1 MVRVFLV
8 VLAVFT
14 ALFPDADRV
23 TRPRGLS
30 SLNNIVLAFRMKCD
44 DATDDTTALINAIAA
59 GGPNTHIILPS
70 GVCLISVESSPVSV
84 YDGSW
89 ISGAGMFATTIKRKN
104 GGSANNSMF
113 GVASGGVFGTV
124 GNVTFT
130 DFTIDGNQTN
140 QSSGADNIQALGP
153 TNRFT
158 ALRMRLINARRDAIA
173 LFASSGFTTDALI
186 ASSNFENN
194 GFSGAT
200 PCNGSHACGDIVI
213 QAPLR
218 IRVERNRSE
227 GAQTFLET
235 PPITGSGNVAV
246 SENIVNHC
254 LGFGVALGG
263 GGTNPG
269 PARIFDNIFN
279 CPASIENIIDLA
291 LWLDVRVAN
300 NTITNGTTN
309 GVLFSNGIGDGPPA
323 NKVTITGNRIFGNPA
338 SSTSCIALGGSDLTI
353 TANTCSDAGG
363 PGILIAVNNTT
374 GEQKS
379 LVIRGNIVKNTSRFG
394 SGGAHSGIE
403 FYLQPG
409 GSSALSG
416 VIVKRNKIYDDQG
429 SPTQA
434 YGIVLAPSGAQT
446 TGYSNFTIE
455 GNDVR
460 GNKTGGILNNASG
473 AKGIL
478 IRRNRGFKGMRSR

>member
-1 MVRVFLV
+1 
-8 VLAVFT
+8 
-14 ALFPDADRV
+14 
-23 TRPRGLS
+23 
-30 SLNNIVLAFRMKCD
+30 
-44 DATDDTTALINAIAA
+44 
-59 GGPNTHIILPS
+59 
-70 GVCLISVESSPVSV
+70 
-84 YDGSW
+84 
-89 ISGAGMFATTIKRKN
+89 
-104 GGSANNSMF
+104 
-113 GVASGGVFGTV
+113 
-124 GNVTFT
+124 
-130 DFTIDGNQTN
+130 
-140 QSSGADNIQALGP
+140 
-153 TNRFT
+153 
-158 ALRMRLINARRDAIA
+158 MRLINARRDAIA
-173 LFASSGFTTDALI
+173 LFASSGFTTDVLI
-186 ASSNFENN
+186 ANSNFENN

-200 PCNGSHACGDIVI
+200 PCNGSHACGDIMI

-227 GAQTFLET
+227 GTQTFLET

-246 SENIVNHC
+246 SKNIVNHC

-291 LWLDVRVAN
+291 LWSDIRVAN

-338 SSTSCIALGGSDLTI
+338 SSTSCIALGGSELTI

-379 LVIRGNIVKNTSRFG
+379 LVITGNIVKNTSRFG
-394 SGGAHSGIE
+394 IGGAHSGIE

-409 GSSALSG
+409 GSAALSG
-416 VIVKRNKIYDDQG
+416 VIVKRNKIYDDQD

-460 GNKTGGILNNASG
+460 ENKTGGILNNTSG
-473 AKGIL
+473 AIGIL
-478 IRRNRGFKGMRSR
+478 IRRNRGLVP